1 MNTRPTE
8 RVPIKRPARAREM
21 QDALNHYIYHPL
33 AWQLA
38 RALAPTPLTPNMVS
52 VFGGLLVVAA
62 GAVYFTTS
70 GPLWA
75 ILGMALHLSWHV
87 VDGADGDLARI
98 TGKTSPLGELIDG
111 ICDYVSHIVL
121 YVLLAFVLT
130 RAIGPGWAW
139 FWTLSA
145 GASHI
150 VQANHVEVQRR
161 FYQYWTYGV
170 PWLQALEWRCAWL
183 TPTEEEIKLALIERG
198 VPIGYAAAARVEEE
212 AAPTVEALAR
222 QRSRWFRDHVFYLTQ
237 APRLIGR
244 ALRQR
249 QWRQAEA
256 GLAHLVMSS
265 HTLELMGFVAFA
277 ALAGGIGSA
286 TWRTLGFTLLAGKL
300 VLGVQLARGA
310 GLSWRELFGLAW
322 RLPLLGLGWL
332 WGVARHLAG
341 AEEAWSHTRHRG

>member
-1 MNTRPTE
+1 MNIRPTK
-8 RVPIKRPARAREM
+8 RAPIKRPARAREM

-75 ILGMALHLSWHV
+75 ILGMSLHLSWHV

-98 TGKTSPLGELIDG
+98 TGKTSPLGELVDG

-170 PWLQALEWRCAWL
+170 PWLQNMSGPDR
-183 TPTEEEIKLALIERG
+183 
-198 VPIGYAAAARVEEE
+198 
-212 AAPTVEALAR
+212 
-222 QRSRWFRDHVFYLTQ
+222 
-237 APRLIGR
+237 RL
-244 ALRQR
+244 
-249 QWRQAEA
+249 
-256 GLAHLVMSS
+256 
-265 HTLELMGFVAFA
+265 FA
-277 ALAGGIGSA
+277 DSGGIGWLLRGVVAGYLRLAAGMSPNA
-286 TWRTLGFTLLAGKL
+286 LRIDAAVTRTMADDPALLARIRAEVQKEQRPL
-300 VLGVQLARGA
+300 LELLRYLGPNPRAV
-310 GLSWRELFGLAW
+310 
-322 RLPLLGLGWL
+322 LLGLSMIAGSPIWYFIYL
-332 WGVARHLAG
+332 SVGLNLLLAVSVRLHDAAAG
-341 AEEAWSHTRHRG
+341 RVVVRLGLA